1 MKSLG
6 FSDIEIKSLLHVGS
20 SRINRIASNQPKVP
34 AKAPKHAANT
44 GDTSRIVD
52 FILSLALEPGYPC
65 AHRSVPLYIVG
76 YNEGSNWRKLHQ
88 QYKELCESQDVRSL
102 STNRWSM
109 EYVHH
114 AFPTL
119 KIGKTKAD
127 ICIECFKLKIRLDD
141 LELSSQ
147 EKLNVKEKLS
157 LDLNETFSQQRVIN
171 EYIDGVK
178 NRVAPNEL
186 PISCKTFNIDQFNN
200 LVLKEALNLHKV
212 NTEIMINPGELS
224 MKVETEMDSNDFVAQ
239 KLEDQPNIK
248 IEEDYY
254 KPNEIEDMKDTF
266 TETYRLTKEVKNG
279 LKDNIK
285 NLMTGDQGGTFS
297 ETIANDITRSLSI
310 TIETYGSDTPLP
322 HYGMNTPTSD
332 YFNSSLHL
340 RNMNIIDPS
349 TGSSSIFLY
358 DERNGGKDAN
368 SVCSV
373 RWEALKIRQHKHF
386 IHNKK
391 PAEHHVGIYENS
403 YKSNTI
409 FKFEVL
415 QTVLGFYKTKNKLY
429 LLPGHSHSSA
439 EAKTAEINRCLDK
452 KHLYTEHQVSQ
463 ELQTLQNDETFLLN
477 NEHFFYWEALLN
489 KYINDMPAEFTSFN
503 CFEIANGKVTMR
515 KLSEDDS
522 NQEVVTKVLVEN
534 VAATKSAI
542 IAELFGLPSDA
553 TLDEII
559 LAPIKLPKL
568 EENIIPEKRLS
579 LIKKKYQTIP
589 SEHIWYY
596 PEGGQ

>member
-1 MKSLG
+1 MFPENAAKLTSKFQSCLSLPSALWQFQQTSQFTDMVLACSDGDVPAHRAMLSVVFKLLGVEIGQEGCMVLPDTEKVEVEQALMEHYLKADSTNLLNIFYPTKMKQEMDNDLSVVEVKVEVASDEECSAADPLKLGHRSKVPLAEDIRKERALNRVKAKVGEEIANDLLDKWKQVQNDKDKGKKKLEGDNIIRTLKSLG

-102 STNRWSM
+102 STNRFR

-114 AFPTL
+114 FFPTL

-297 ETIANDITRSLSI
+297 ETIANDIIRSLSI
-310 TIETYGSDTPLP
+310 TIETSLKKLF
-322 HYGMNTPTSD
+322 PT
-332 YFNSSLHL
+332 
-340 RNMNIIDPS
+340 MNI
-349 TGSSSIFLY
+349 
-358 DERNGGKDAN
+358 
-368 SVCSV
+368 
-373 RWEALKIRQHKHF
+373 
-386 IHNKK
+386 
-391 PAEHHVGIYENS
+391 
-403 YKSNTI
+403 
-409 FKFEVL
+409 
-415 QTVLGFYKTKNKLY
+415 
-429 LLPGHSHSSA
+429 
-439 EAKTAEINRCLDK
+439 
-452 KHLYTEHQVSQ
+452 
-463 ELQTLQNDETFLLN
+463 
-477 NEHFFYWEALLN
+477 
-489 KYINDMPAEFTSFN
+489 
-503 CFEIANGKVTMR
+503 
-515 KLSEDDS
+515 
-522 NQEVVTKVLVEN
+522 
-534 VAATKSAI
+534 
-542 IAELFGLPSDA
+542 
-553 TLDEII
+553 
-559 LAPIKLPKL
+559 
-568 EENIIPEKRLS
+568 
-579 LIKKKYQTIP
+579 
-589 SEHIWYY
+589 
-596 PEGGQ
+596 